1 MIHIAQHSVFILHAF
16 HAVVI
21 VFFPDITDIYIVS
34 APNRSQIAVEIQTSR
49 TAYTGTIRKIVIEI
63 FVFRTA
69 AAIGL
74 VMAVLADVF
83 VGGLAVCVVASNQ
96 LDAAVFRL
104 AHLITGCCGSEGSHI
119 QRNALT
125 GNSNRAAAFL
135 IHAPD
140 AVGLGIED
148 DVSIRRQLDLA
159 TGPAG
164 EGECA
169 VDGHSAVVPDRSA
182 KDIRVFVPGSND
194 IGSVQR
200 HTATILNTELAT
212 LQSAVIDGYCTLSN
226 DIQCIVVR
234 VHRNI
239 FHGDRALST
248 FDSTIDPAGS
258 HNIQRTGIHTMRV
271 IYADLD
277 SGNIAIETVQRQ
289 RITVQ
294 MQLHTIVGQ
303 RRNTSVG
310 YIAQQCQGGAF
321 RPVVQGFGKGRING
335 IAHLSLCLCAAT
347 VAFAGGVEVMVTD
360 HTTIV
365 AYTISTVCMLT
376 LVFADVAIAISIK
389 LMFTVNA
396 SILAYCAAVITF
408 VPVMGCIVTCTVI
421 LT

>member
-34 APNRSQIAVEIQTSR
+34 APNRSQIAVEIQASR

-83 VGGLAVCVVASNQ
+83 VGDLAVCVVASNQ

-148 DVSIRRQLDLA
+148 DISIRIQLDLA
-159 TGPAG
+159 TGSAG
-164 EGECA
+164 EGEYA

-182 KDIRVFVPGSND
+182 KDIRVFVSGSND

-200 HTATILNTELAT
+200 HVATILNTELAT
-212 LQSAVIDGYCTLSN
+212 LQSAAIDGYCTLSN

-234 VHRNI
+234 DHRNT
-239 FHGDRALST
+239 FHADCAVCTG
-248 FDSTIDPAGS
+248 DSTIDTTGS
-258 HNIQRTGIHTMRV
+258 HNIQRTGIQTMRV

-360 HTTIV
+360 RTTIV

-376 LVFADVAIAISIK
+376 LVFADVAIALSIK

-396 SILAYCAAVITF
+396 TILAYCAAVITF